1 MVEKIKNL
9 LKHFKKKR
17 TIEDYEE
24 YRRAKKKK
32 QEKQSGKRKMR
43 ALGNLLLQ

>member
-24 YRRAKKKK
+24 YRRAKKRSKK
-32 QEKQSGKRKMR
+32 NNQEKEK
-43 ALGNLLLQ
+43 

>member
-1 MVEKIKNL
+1 MKN
-9 LKHFKKKR
+9 
-17 TIEDYEE
+17 TEE
-24 YRRAKKKK
+24 QKKK

>member
-24 YRRAKKKK
+24 YRRAKKK

-43 ALGNLLLQ
+43 ALGNLLL